1 MIAVQMLMEALAEKG
16 TQQASKEMKLGY
28 HIVEA

>member
-1 MIAVQMLMEALAEKG
+1 MQMLMETLADKEE
-16 TQQASKEMKLGY
+16 QQASKEMRLGY